1 METLIGAYL
10 MINILIFTDN
20 RNDYTG
26 VAQKLAH
33 RGFSFSYLSKEKEI
47 AEEATNPAVD
57 ILAIDVVE
65 EPELTS
71 DSILWDQLREL
82 GEHRKMPV
90 IAIVP
95 PTLIE
100 LLVSRPEI
108 NDFIARPIDPLE
120 VEVRLKRCL
129 KLVGTGAEII
139 KSGDMVIDLAQA
151 EVYIGG
157 KPVELT
163 FKEYELLK
171 FLASNKNRVYKRETL
186 LNELWGYDYFGGDRT
201 VDVHIRRLRS
211 KIEDPEHTFIETVRN
226 MGYKFKSG

>member
-33 RGFSFSYLSKEKEI
+33 RGFSFSYLSKEKES